1 MKHLG
6 SRYSTLSVSPQPG
19 TLVSTPATFLPAIL
33 GPSHSSLS
41 H

>member
-19 TLVSTPATFLPAIL
+19 TLVSTPATFLPAI
-33 GPSHSSLS
+33 PSHSSLS